1 MRFSRNAHAAA
12 FFFIGGAIFALGILL
27 LLIKLVILLAW
38 YAAGAIAVAGLALM
52 MIGMALVLRRQP
64 RKHEIEN

>member
-12 FFFIGGAIFALGILL
+12 FFFIGGATFALGILL

-52 MIGMALVLRRQP
+52 MIGMALAPQRQP
-64 RKHEIEN
+64 RKYEIKD